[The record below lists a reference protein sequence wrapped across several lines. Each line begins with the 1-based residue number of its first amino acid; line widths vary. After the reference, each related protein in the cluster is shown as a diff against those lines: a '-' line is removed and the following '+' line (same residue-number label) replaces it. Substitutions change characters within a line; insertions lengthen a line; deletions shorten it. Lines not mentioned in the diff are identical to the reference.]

1 MDKTN
6 YQKYQLAIEQT
17 KEGLPTIAIRD
28 NNNRRVYL
36 HSRLFPSRESEA
48 FKDNFNPE
56 RFDAII
62 VLGIGLGYHL
72 THIKEKI
79 DKYKKIILI
88 DTLDNLANEIDKI
101 PITRFLCNHPNIK
114 LITGQTINAVITT
127 VSREVDFDEIKGIH
141 IIEHPQSMRI
151 FPEYYQ
157 EIRKG
162 LERIISKKASNK
174 ATKMAFGRI
183 YLINILKNLTIL
195 SEYYPVSSFFNCFDK
210 YPALLITSGPS
221 IEAYINEIKSHQENL
236 FIISVDSALPVLK
249 KNQIIP
255 DFCISIDPQKF
266 IIEHFIGSNY
276 AYLPVFSISSN
287 HSVVSHQ
294 RGLVS
299 LNSHP
304 IAQIIEQVYPDA
316 IGSIDSLTG
325 SVAGDAI
332 NLARRFRFKNIGLLG
347 YDFSFLDYKIYSRGT
362 AYQKRFALYYHDRL
376 SPIETHN
383 YNYIMKASKRFIYRK
398 RFSRRS
404 FIHYKESLETMIQ
417 YYNIKNIYNINH
429 AGIPIESVPNINLHE
444 FLNNFCTQK
453 FNKSTIV
460 KNILSSTINI
470 KNLISVQRIKEI
482 LSREDTLIE
491 LINASVDQSLN
502 VNSINKIR
510 QLIAKINQ

>member
-1 MDKTN
+1 LDKTN
-6 YQKYQLAIEQT
+6 SQKYQLTIEQT
-17 KEGLPTIAIRD
+17 KEGLPTISVRD
-28 NNNRRVYL
+28 YNNRRVYL

-48 FKDNFNPE
+48 FKDSFNPE
-56 RFDAII
+56 RFDALI

-72 THIKEKI
+72 TDIKEKI
-79 DKYKKIILI
+79 DKYKKIVLI

-101 PITRFLCNHPNIK
+101 PITRFLCNHRNIK
-114 LITGQTINAVITT
+114 LITGQSINTVITT
-127 VSREVDFDEIKGIH
+127 VSQEVDFDEIKGIL

-162 LERIISKKASNK
+162 LERIISKKASDK
-174 ATKMAFGRI
+174 ATKRAFGRL
-183 YLINILKNLTIL
+183 YLSNILKNLSIL

-221 IEAYINEIKSHQENL
+221 IEAYINEIKRHQQNL

-249 KNQIIP
+249 TSQIIP
-255 DFCISIDPQKF
+255 DFCISIDPQTF
-266 IIEHFIGSNY
+266 IAEHFIGSNY
-276 AYLPVFSISSN
+276 TYLPVFSISSN
-287 HSVVSHQ
+287 HTVLSHQ

-304 IAQIIEQVYPDA
+304 LSQIIEQLYPDT

-332 NLARRFRFKNIGLLG
+332 NLARRLRFKNIGLLG

-376 SPIETHN
+376 HPIETHN
-383 YNYIMKASKRFIYRK
+383 YNYIIKASKGFIYRK

-417 YYNIKNIYNINH
+417 CYNIKNIYNINH
-429 AGIPIESVPNINLHE
+429 AGIPIESVPNIDLQE
-444 FLNNFCTQK
+444 FLRTYCSQK

-460 KNILSSTINI
+460 KNILSGTIKI
-470 KNLISVQRIKEI
+470 QKLISIQKIKEI
-482 LSREDTLIE
+482 LLRDDILVE
-491 LINASVDQSLN
+491 LINASLEQSLD
-502 VNSINKIR
+502 VNRANKIR
-510 QLIAKINQ
+510 QLIAKINP